1 MPGRPPRGGMT
12 DELAF
17 RPVGPDH
24 YDTFRTY
31 VDYAFNPAEGP
42 QDHDD
47 EFDRIAD
54 PFGVF
59 EGEDLVSIC
68 AHYGFD
74 ARLRGEWVPMAG
86 LAAVATPPEHRRQ
99 GYVRRL
105 VTASLDRWRG
115 EFPIAALWPFS
126 RSYYEQFGWAT
137 ANTFTEYTLPTTALS
152 IARERRA
159 SRDPDGDWR
168 VRRAT
173 ADDWADLQIAHE
185 AHAADREL
193 TIRRDEEWWRK
204 RVFRTLG
211 GEHPYVYVCE
221 RDGELRGYVVY
232 TFEKTG
238 DRLDARRLEV
248 ADLAFVDHEARLAL
262 LALLADHDS
271 QAAET
276 VCYAG
281 DNSLLDLLEDPSDA
295 DCEIHAGPMVRVVDV
310 PDALETTPYPE
321 DVTADLTLA
330 VADDTARWNDDT
342 FRLRVADGG
351 GTCEQAAVAP
361 AEADA
366 AVGVGTLSQ
375 LVAGYHSV
383 DEARRLGDL
392 AVRESRVADVLA
404 ALFPPRSVYLRTY
417 F

>member
-1 MPGRPPRGGMT
+1 MT

-17 RPVGPDH
+17 RPVGPGHHDE
-24 YDTFRTY
+24 FRRV
-31 VDYAFNPAEGP
+31 VDYAFEPAAGP

-54 PFGVF
+54 PFGLF
-59 EGEDLVSIC
+59 DGDDLLSVC

-86 LAAVATPPEHRRQ
+86 LAAVATPPEHRRR
-99 GYVRRL
+99 GHVRRM
-105 VTASLDRWRG
+105 VEASLERWRG
-115 EFPIAALWPFS
+115 EFPLAALWSFS
-126 RSYYEQFGWAT
+126 RSYYEQFGWAM
-137 ANTFTEYTLPTTALS
+137 ANTFTEYTFPTAALS
-152 IARERRA
+152 VARERRTR
-159 SRDPDGDWR
+159 RDPDGDWR

-173 ADDWADLQIAHE
+173 ADDWADLQTAHE

-193 TIRRDEEWWRK
+193 TIRRDEEWWRQ
-204 RVFRTLG
+204 RVFRTLDG
-211 GEHPYVYVCE
+211 DHPYVYVCE

-238 DRLDARRLEV
+238 DGLDDRRLEV
-248 ADLAFVDHEARLAL
+248 ADLAFADHEARLAL

-271 QAAET
+271 QAVET
-276 VCYAG
+276 VHYAG
-281 DNSLLDLLEDPSDA
+281 DTSLLDLLEDPSAA
-295 DCEIHAGPMVRVVDV
+295 DCTVHAGPMVRVVDV
-310 PDALETTPYPE
+310 PEALETTPYPD

-330 VADDTARWNDDT
+330 VADDTAGWNDGT

-351 GTCEQAAVAP
+351 GTCERAAVAP

-366 AVGVGTLSQ
+366 TVGVGTLSQ

-383 DEARRLGDL
+383 DEAHRLGNL
-392 AVRESRVADVLA
+392 AVRDDRTAEGLA
-404 ALFPPRSVYLRTY
+404 ALFPPRFVYLRTY